1 MLRKGLFASVVLA
14 LCFTFAA
21 AETIKG
27 KITKINE
34 NSVTIVAGKDKEGKS
49 YPIAKDCK
57 FSQTV
62 KKDDKEGKE
71 KIEGGTKAS
80 VFAKLPEKGLN
91 ATIVTDDKT
100 KAVTEIVLPAKKK

>member
-1 MLRKGLFASVVLA
+1 MLRKGLFAMVMLV
-14 LCFTFAA
+14 LCFSFVT

-27 KITKINE
+27 KITKIDE
-34 NSVTIVAGKDKEGKS
+34 NSVTIVVGKSDGKS

-57 FSQTV
+57 FNQTV
-62 KKDDKEGKE
+62 KKDDKEVKE
-71 KIEGGTKAS
+71 KIEGGAKAS

-100 KAVTEIVLPAKKK
+100 KAVTEIVLPVKKK